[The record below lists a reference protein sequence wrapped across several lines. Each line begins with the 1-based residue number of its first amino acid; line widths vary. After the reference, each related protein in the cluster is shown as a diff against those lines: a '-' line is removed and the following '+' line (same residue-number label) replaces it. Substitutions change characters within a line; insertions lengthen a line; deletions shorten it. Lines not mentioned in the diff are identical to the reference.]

1 MLSFYLAFLYANRE
15 YYDTNRILCMSQYL
29 FKVQQQNRLEQK
41 GLLKRFSIHC
51 YGHQET
57 LEEIRAKKTK
67 KFMNLKKKKNSKEY
81 EKNFLRYRPVD
92 IEKKNLDLNNLIK
105 ISTIKSKTL
114 KRESSISTRK
124 NTKRKN
130 TSYKLQ

>member
-1 MLSFYLAFLYANRE
+1 MLSFYLAFLYSNKE

-57 LEEIRAKKTK
+57 LEEIRARKTK
-67 KFMNLKKKKNSKEY
+67 KFMKLKNKKKSKEY
-81 EKNFLRYRPVD
+81 EKNFLRYRPID
-92 IEKKNLDLNNLIK
+92 IEKDKLNIDEEKQIK
-105 ISTIKSKTL
+105 IPSIKSFTRSSR
-114 KRESSISTRK
+114 KREKSILTR
-124 NTKRKN
+124 R
-130 TSYKLQ
+130 SR